1 MKHLNVAIAVIRQ
14 QNQILICQRRKN
26 DTFGD
31 LWEFPGGKV
40 EADETPEQCVVR
52 EINEELG
59 VTVEPIGTFSVID
72 HQYPE
77 VSVRLIPFLCR
88 LTSGEP
94 RPLASQRIA
103 WVETENLRR
112 HAFPAASLG
121 LIDEILARPAQGAGS

>member
-1 MKHLNVAIAVIRQ
+1 MKHLNVAIAVIQRQ
-14 QNQILICQRRKN
+14 HQILICQRRKN

-52 EINEELG
+52 EIHEELG
-59 VTVEPIGTFSVID
+59 VMVERLGTFSVIE
-72 HQYPE
+72 HQYPDL
-77 VSVRLIPFLCR
+77 SVRLIPFLCR

-103 WVETENLRR
+103 WVEAENLRR

-121 LIDEILARPAQGAGS
+121 LIDEILARLTHGGTT